1 MPAKPKVQLCG
12 HQPNQHL
19 LEFVDVC
26 CFVFPWGYVPSRI
39 DLFVCC
45 RVRVCYI
52 YPSKAFALQLP
63 VEKVT
68 AENHFEQSRHRFG
81 RDD

>member
-1 MPAKPKVQLCG
+1 MCV
-12 HQPNQHL
+12 
-19 LEFVDVC
+19 VSS
-26 CFVFPWGYVPSRI
+26 FPGDMCHRVLI
-39 DLFVCC
+39 FLFCC